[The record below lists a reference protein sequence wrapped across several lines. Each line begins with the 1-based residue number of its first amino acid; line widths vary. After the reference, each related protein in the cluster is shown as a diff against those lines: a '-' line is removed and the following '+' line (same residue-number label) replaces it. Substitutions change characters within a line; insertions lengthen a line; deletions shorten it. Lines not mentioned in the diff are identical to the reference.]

1 MRLGGMS
8 QRHSE
13 IPRSAMLRDHERQG
27 GSPLVRGP
35 LHTDTPIGRGTYPTD
50 GTWLSLQP
58 IVPLKF
64 RITLV
69 RAVGGRAQVCIRV
82 LSLTPDPRE
91 LPGSTQVL
99 DRPMLG
105 GRSELLRR
113 RLELE
118 KPLVSGSV
126 QVDAVPLIPAYTLHI
141 KHLAHAPAREVIERP
156 CAGIRDDEAQ
166 ILASDKKKVVAY
178 FRRLERPA
186 EGMCPR
192 EVVVLPHPVAPRV
205 VISFARAL
213 KGEPH
218 STRRSAFAR
227 RDAGIVRPSAFAVAR
242 LIANSYLVGS
252 STASSA
258 GLAPFRILSTCPAD
272 RRKMSAKS
280 VPYEIKPP
288 ALTYSFWGYSAG
300 RRLLLARLTIREPRQ
315 QH

>member
-50 GTWLSLQP
+50 GTWPSLQP

-156 CAGIRDDEAQ
+156 CAGIRDDEAHA
-166 ILASDKKKVVAY
+166 LASNKKKVFAD
-178 FRRLERPA
+178 FRRRERSA
-186 EGMCPR
+186 HGVCPR
-192 EVVVLPHPVAPRV
+192 EVAFLRHLGFLLSQARLRSEQDQPCDKRQCERGGEPVA
-205 VISFARAL
+205 ISTHHGR
-213 KGEPH
+213 
-218 STRRSAFAR
+218 
-227 RDAGIVRPSAFAVAR
+227 RPSLVKGAAWRQASSFHSPVRQEVSVTPRDGPLSRVAM
-242 LIANSYLVGS
+242 LGS
-252 STASSA
+252 S
-258 GLAPFRILSTCPAD
+258 GPA
-272 RRKMSAKS
+272 
-280 VPYEIKPP
+280 
-288 ALTYSFWGYSAG
+288 
-300 RRLLLARLTIREPRQ
+300 
-315 QH
+315 

>member
-99 DRPMLG
+99 DHPMLG

-118 KPLVSGSV
+118 KPLVSSSV
-126 QVDAVPLIPAYTLHI
+126 HEDAVPLIPTYTLHI
-141 KHLAHAPAREVIERP
+141 EHLAHAPAR
-156 CAGIRDDEAQ
+156 
-166 ILASDKKKVVAY
+166 
-178 FRRLERPA
+178 
-186 EGMCPR
+186 
-192 EVVVLPHPVAPRV
+192 V
-205 VISFARAL
+205 VIRRAL
-213 KGEPH
+213 
-218 STRRSAFAR
+218 RR
-227 RDAGIVRPSAFAVAR
+227 
-242 LIANSYLVGS
+242 NSKRGHPCS
-252 STASSA
+252 
-258 GLAPFRILSTCPAD
+258 
-272 RRKMSAKS
+272 
-280 VPYEIKPP
+280 
-288 ALTYSFWGYSAG
+288 
-300 RRLLLARLTIREPRQ
+300 RQ
-315 QH
+315 